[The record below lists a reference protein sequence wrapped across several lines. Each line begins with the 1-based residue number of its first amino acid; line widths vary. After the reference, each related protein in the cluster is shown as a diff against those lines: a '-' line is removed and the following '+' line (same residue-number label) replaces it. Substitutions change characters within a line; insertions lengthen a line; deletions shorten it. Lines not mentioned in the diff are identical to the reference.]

1 MNLRLISH
9 SLLLLAGVA
18 SAGGKPPADL
28 PARLEAW
35 RRDLPGGIA
44 AVWVDAEGVAF
55 AQAGNFSTGDARPL
69 MPDTRFQIGSV
80 TKVFTALLLAESE
93 RAGKVAR
100 GEAAAKYLLPA
111 GDPDQAKL
119 AAITLLTLTT
129 HSSGLPRLPANLGP
143 NPDAAD
149 NPYGRHDRADT
160 VAALRLHGPTAPV
173 GRAVAYSNFG
183 VGVLGEAL
191 GAAWGTSYAE
201 ALRERVLAP
210 LQMAGASLATEGAAV
225 PADLAPG
232 HAAGQRVPRWTF
244 LAAAPA
250 GAIEATPRELGVFLA
265 FCLGRTESPLRA
277 ALAATLVAQRDAPE
291 VGGRIGLGWFI
302 AGRPDRPIYWHNG
315 ATNGYHAFLAFSPQE
330 GRGIALL
337 TNDAKSCDA
346 LGRSL
351 LGFGPT
357 PAVDRKIPNAAD
369 YPGRYP
375 LAPTFALDVT
385 ARDGA
390 LYVQGTGQ
398 PSAPL
403 RRVAADRFAVEG
415 VPAEVSFAR
424 DAAGQVTSLTLHQNG
439 KDMVAPR
446 QALPEQPREVPLPVE
461 TVREYVGE
469 YALAPTAIFTITEAQ
484 GALWVQLTGQPKF
497 PVFASARDEFF
508 YQAVAARLS
517 FERGAGGKVVAV
529 VLHQNGR
536 EMRAP
541 RRE

>member
-1 MNLRLISH
+1 
-9 SLLLLAGVA
+9 
-18 SAGGKPPADL
+18 
-28 PARLEAW
+28 
-35 RRDLPGGIA
+35 
-44 AVWVDAEGVAF
+44 
-55 AQAGNFSTGDARPL
+55 
-69 MPDTRFQIGSV
+69 
-80 TKVFTALLLAESE
+80 
-93 RAGKVAR
+93 
-100 GEAAAKYLLPA
+100 
-111 GDPDQAKL
+111 
-119 AAITLLTLTT
+119 
-129 HSSGLPRLPANLGP
+129 
-143 NPDAAD
+143 
-149 NPYGRHDRADT
+149 
-160 VAALRLHGPTAPV
+160 
-173 GRAVAYSNFG
+173 
-183 VGVLGEAL
+183 
-191 GAAWGTSYAE
+191 
-201 ALRERVLAP
+201 
-210 LQMAGASLATEGAAV
+210 
-225 PADLAPG
+225 
-232 HAAGQRVPRWTF
+232 
-244 LAAAPA
+244 
-250 GAIEATPRELGVFLA
+250 
-265 FCLGRTESPLRA
+265 
-277 ALAATLVAQRDAPE
+277 